1 MELMSELQSR
11 LGDVQNRTMDPTRII
26 KDDDEELEALSPVRI
41 YRFHVEKED
50 VECEDEQLCEVIKR
64 FAWLGEVQD
73 ANSTFCLF
81 GIA

>member
-1 MELMSELQSR
+1 MELLSELQSR
-11 LGDVQNRTMDPTRII
+11 LENVHNRTVDHTRII

-41 YRFHVEKED
+41 YKFHVEDED

-73 ANSTFCLF
+73 ANSTFCHF
-81 GIA
+81 GHA